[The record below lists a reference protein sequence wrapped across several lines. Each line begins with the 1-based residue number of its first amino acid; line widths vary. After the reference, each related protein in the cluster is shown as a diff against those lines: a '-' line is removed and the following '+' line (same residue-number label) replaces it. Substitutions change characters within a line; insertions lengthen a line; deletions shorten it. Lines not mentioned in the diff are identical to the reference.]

1 MNSHRSKKWI
11 TLCGLALAGS
21 LMLGSKAQASQIGF
35 GGGSV
40 NLAQIGTSG
49 SPNVNFSFS
58 GLSIDQPTDSLNGQA
73 MSLTGTFDM
82 NGYVSGPTASFS
94 PSNGAIAFGDALT
107 GSLSANVNFVNISV
121 NGTGSGATYSIDLGL
136 SSLVVTQGTSAVL
149 AQPQWANAVN
159 GNGVLHFDFSAGS
172 GPQTLADLQNIGFNS
187 FGANINFTPA
197 SGTLSAVP
205 EPASLALLGTGLLG
219 LAFIFRRRL
228 IGANGLDLQA

>member
-1 MNSHRSKKWI
+1 MNSQRSKKWI
-11 TLCGLALAGS
+11 TLFGLALAGT

-35 GGGSV
+35 GGGTV
-40 NLAQIGTSG
+40 NLAQIGTNSN
-49 SPNVNFSFS
+49 PNVSFSFN
-58 GLSIDQPTDSLNGQA
+58 GLQVQQIGDSLNGQA
-73 MSLTGTFDM
+73 LALTGTFDM
-82 NGYVSGPTASFS
+82 IGYVSGPSASFS
-94 PSNGAIAFGDALT
+94 PSSGNISFGNATT
-107 GSLSANVNFVNISV
+107 GSLSAAVNFVDITV

-136 SSLVVTQGTSAVL
+136 SGITVTQGTSAVL

-172 GPQTLADLQNIGFNS
+172 GPQTLSDLQNIGYNS
-187 FGANINFTPA
+187 FASTINYTPA

-228 IGANGLDLQA
+228 IGANEADLQA